1 MFEGELP
8 ADASCLIYLARIDG
22 FPRAERCVDSLV
34 VGAAVWR
41 EAVEDGER
49 YGYMDAQRI
58 RYMDAQR
65 IRRAQERGFVR
76 RVELDAEVTALADS
90 LATTWRLGQGESEA
104 LALGRERGRAVVDD
118 GRAARVAVALGI
130 EPVSTLFLPAFGAH
144 RGLEHEEA
152 IHLARE
158 LAVVMSARSEA
169 VFAVE
174 EFIRRSK

>member
-1 MFEGELP
+1 MKEEGLP

-22 FPRAERCVDSLV
+22 FSRASRCVDSLV
-34 VGAAVWR
+34 TGAAVWR

-49 YGYMDAQRI
+49 YGYD
-58 RYMDAQR
+58 DAQR
-65 IRRAQERGFVR
+65 IRRAQESGFVR
-76 RVELDAEVTALADS
+76 KVELDAEVAALAGS

-104 LALGRERGRAVVDD
+104 LALGRGLGRAVVDD
-118 GRAARVAVALGI
+118 GRAARVALALGI

-144 RGLEHEEA
+144 RGLEQDEA
-152 IHLARE
+152 IHLVRE
-158 LAVVMSARSEA
+158 LAIVMSARAEA

>member
-1 MFEGELP
+1 MLEEELP

-49 YGYMDAQRI
+49 YG
-58 RYMDAQR
+58 YMDAQR

>member
-58 RYMDAQR
+58 R
-65 IRRAQERGFVR
+65 RAQERGFVR
-76 RVELDAEVTALADS
+76 RVELYAEVTALADS

>member
-49 YGYMDAQRI
+49 YG
-58 RYMDAQR
+58 YMDAQR